1 MGHKEGTYIMIKGS
15 MHQENITMI
24 NIYVSDNIVS
34 KYEAKINKIK
44 GRNTDSVMI
53 ETSRSHFYQ

>member
-1 MGHKEGTYIMIKGS
+1 MIKGS

-53 ETSRSHFYQ
+53 